1 MSDRINVCWLVGGY
15 FQRKNLIDTI
25 ISQVSSPT
33 VVYMPETA
41 TGEEVQKILKESGEG
56 IFGMEEGNKVII
68 LGHLPKFKNT
78 KQPGRL
84 WAKILSECPDNCIV
98 LFNNVNK
105 YDSTSLFKLV
115 KKIGKVFEYETKV
128 DSSDAI
134 AMVENFF
141 ETEEKKVDPK
151 LFAMIVDRLKEDK
164 KIDSDLLHINLHKL
178 ILYVGKAK
186 TVTKED
192 ISKAVSKSSKFV
204 IWDWFDLIDKRD
216 YNSLMLE
223 YKELKQKEKPS
234 EIINSTLP
242 VFRWRFNLMLLVK
255 DYRDKLKDSHKVL
268 SAMKDM
274 KKTTKK
280 DAEDEYPPLYSD
292 FVVRGILYGKPSGHP
307 PVDVFTKG
315 QLITILKLIDSF
327 MLSNRWG
334 KTEEQC
340 DMMMQT
346 LLLFICNKADPEVIK
361 NLRNYLVD

>member
-1 MSDRINVCWLVGGY
+1 MSDRINVCWLIGGY
-15 FQRKNLIDTI
+15 SQRKNLIDNI
-25 ISQVSSPT
+25 VSQVSNPN
-33 VVYMPETA
+33 VIYMPDSA
-41 TGEEVQKILKESGEG
+41 TGEEVQRILKESGEG
-56 IFGMEEGNKVII
+56 IFGMEDGNKVII
-68 LGHLPKFKNT
+68 LGHLLKFKNT

-84 WAKILSECPDNCIV
+84 WSKILSECPDNCIV

-115 KKIGKVFEYETKV
+115 KKIGKVFEYENKV
-128 DSSDAI
+128 DVSDAI
-134 AMVENFF
+134 SMTESFF
-141 ETEEKKVDPK
+141 ESEEKKIDST
-151 LFAMIVDRLKEDK
+151 LNALIVDRLKEEK
-164 KIDSDLLHINLHKL
+164 KIDSDLLHINLQKL
-178 ILYVGKAK
+178 ILYVGRAK
-186 TVTKED
+186 TITKED
-192 ISKAVSKSSKFV
+192 IVRAVSKNSKFV
-204 IWDWFDLIDKRD
+204 IWDWFDLIDKKD

-223 YKELKQKEKPS
+223 YKDLKQKEKPS

-255 DYRDKLKDSHKVL
+255 DYKDRLKDSQKVL
-268 SAMKDM
+268 SAMKNM

-280 DAEDEYPPLYSD
+280 DSEEEYAPLYSD

-315 QLITILKLIDSF
+315 QLITILKLIDGF

-346 LLLFICNKADPEVIK
+346 LLMFICNKTEPEVIK